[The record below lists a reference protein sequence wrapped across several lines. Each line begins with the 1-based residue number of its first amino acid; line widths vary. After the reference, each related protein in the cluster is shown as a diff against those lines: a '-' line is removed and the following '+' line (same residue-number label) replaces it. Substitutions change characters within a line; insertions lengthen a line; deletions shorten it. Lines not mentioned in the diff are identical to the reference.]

1 MSFDAILETILDA
14 CPDAQGVTLMGND
27 GIPISHVERPG
38 FDVNL
43 VGVEF
48 GRLVAEL
55 QKASDAA
62 GGSAVDEFC
71 VHTSNYWVLLRP
83 LDEDIFLMAA
93 LQSDANFG
101 KARFEMRCR
110 MLELKALL

>member
-1 MSFDAILETILDA
+1 MLQNILDA
-14 CPDAQGVTLMGND
+14 CPDAHGVALMGTD
-27 GIPISHVERPG
+27 GIPISHVERQG
-38 FDVNL
+38 FDINM

-48 GRLVAEL
+48 GRLVDEL

-62 GGSAVDEFC
+62 AGGMMDEFC
-71 VHTSNYWVLLRP
+71 VHALNFWVLLRP
-83 LDEDIFLMAA
+83 LDEDVFLMAA

-110 MLELKALL
+110 LPEIRALL